1 MDGLRGP
8 RASGRAAIRPP
19 AIGTTRN
26 WNGRVRRRSS
36 ALLAGL
42 AALRLFPPTP
52 NPPTNPV
59 RLLLPTLPHPFTR
72 SPACLLTVSRETQH
86 TQVVAVSCGPAKN
99 QEILRTALAMGA
111 DRAIHVDV
119 PESTPLQPLAVAKL
133 LKALA
138 IKNKADIVIVGKQAI
153 DDDSNQTGQM
163 LAALL
168 NWPQVRLPYVRALAA
183 PAPPSLPR
191 PRPRLPRPTTNA
203 MPDWLLFST
212 LRATGHVCVQGDG
225 RRGCQEDHRR
235 ARDRWRPGNRQ
246 RLHPGCPHG
255 GPPVRRGG
263 GECEAADRE
272 S

>member
-1 MDGLRGP
+1 M
-8 RASGRAAIRPP
+8 
-19 AIGTTRN
+19 
-26 WNGRVRRRSS
+26 
-36 ALLAGL
+36 
-42 AALRLFPPTP
+42 
-52 NPPTNPV
+52 
-59 RLLLPTLPHPFTR
+59 
-72 SPACLLTVSRETQH
+72 
-86 TQVVAVSCGPAKN
+86 SCGPAKN

-263 GECEAADRE
+263 GECEAANRK